1 MEISGKHALVTGAG
15 AGIGRA
21 TVIALA
27 QKGAKVVAADIN
39 EDGLKETAALVQQA
53 VPGANVVTVKADVST
68 AAGVRAMFASAT
80 AAFGGLDIVH
90 NNAGLICGEPLWPD
104 AALEKISAVIAV
116 NLGGVAMGTQE
127 AIKALRAR
135 GGGAIVNTAS
145 VAALQAMPTDPVY
158 SATKVGVVRIVES
171 CAGFAAEGIRVN
183 AVLPGMVDTDM
194 QSAIRAAQVNEVSRV
209 PREQLGK
216 PERAA
221 RLIAWLANQRPIDL
235 NGQDLSIRDAELV
248 KRAGIDA

>member
-21 TVIALA
+21 TVIALV

-39 EDGLKETAALVQQA
+39 VDGLKETAALAQQA
-53 VPGANVVTVKADVST
+53 VSGANVVTVKADVST
-68 AAGVRAMFASAT
+68 AAGVRAMFAAAT

-90 NNAGLICGEPLWPD
+90 NNAGLICGEPLWTE
-104 AALEKISAVIAV
+104 ASLEKISAVIAV

-171 CAGFAAEGIRVN
+171 CAGFASEGIRVN

-194 QSAIRAAQVNEVSRV
+194 TMKQTGDGTRPA
-209 PREQLGK
+209 
-216 PERAA
+216 
-221 RLIAWLANQRPIDL
+221 AWLAPVLASTVMLTPEDIAVAVIALIEDDTAA
-235 NGQDLSIRDAELV
+235 GQAKIVGNVGRDY
-248 KRAGIDA
+248 K